1 LLWCLGALKATAR
14 DMSGGVWSVKRGSGF
29 LGALFDWDGVLL
41 DSLGA
46 SFRVYNKILVR
57 LGNGPLTEDEF
68 MRYQSPNW
76 YEFYAK
82 LGIPEKLWKEV
93 DDEWVRLYEEE
104 KPGLHPDAVPCLG
117 RLRGSGLELALVSNG
132 SKARVEMELGRF
144 GLVPLFQSVICGER
158 KEELKPSP
166 VMLERTLRV
175 LGLRPSDVVYVGD
188 APVDIQAAINA
199 GVVSVAIA
207 RGTILESRLR
217 VEKPDYVFG
226 GLRELADFLTATG

>member
-1 LLWCLGALKATAR
+1 
-14 DMSGGVWSVKRGSGF
+14 VKRGSGF

-57 LGNGPLTEDEF
+57 LGNSPLTADEF

-76 YEFYAK
+76 YEFYTK

-104 KPGLHPDAVPCLG
+104 RPGLHPDALPCLR
-117 RLRGSGLELALVSNG
+117 RLRGSGIRLALVSNG
-132 SKARVEMELGRF
+132 SRARVEMELGRF
-144 GLVPLFQSVICGER
+144 GLAPLFQSVMCGEK

-166 VMLERTLRV
+166 VMLEQTMRV
-175 LGLRPSDVVYVGD
+175 LGLHPSDVVYVGD
-188 APVDIQAAINA
+188 APADIQAAVSA

-207 RGTILESRLR
+207 RGTILEGRLR
-217 VEKPDYVFG
+217 AERPDYVFG
-226 GLRELADFLTATG
+226 DLSGLADFLTGTG